1 MISYIFTYS
10 SGGGAASQGAL
21 WPKRV
26 ISDFLGCRVQN
37 FPFVPSP
44 RHNQGQAL
52 YPCLPVQMG
61 AGSRAILRTLLLTLQ
76 SV

>member
-1 MISYIFTYS
+1 MKLDGKKHVIRIVRVVVMVGS
-10 SGGGAASQGAL
+10 
-21 WPKRV
+21 RV

-44 RHNQGQAL
+44 RHNQGQAS